1 MCFFVTKIRKVTKHG
16 NKNMINANI
25 RLIFDRKNDTNI
37 DKNKE
42 ALLQIEVRLIGGT
55 KRIFITTG
63 KKVTKN
69 QFTYKN
75 GNFIC
80 RDRIDADKI
89 TVHVRS
95 MLRQIAEYI
104 QTDKCKKLSDVK
116 KFNIPDLQ
124 DDLVIPFI
132 ESEMRSRGLRLSTI
146 KQHNVIIHKLNEFGK
161 ILTFDDVTYLNIS
174 YFDKFMRDENM
185 QDVSIHKK
193 HSTLNSYLKEAV
205 RKGLLKENPYNT
217 FKVKRGKSKDPVYL
231 TEEELKHI
239 IKKKQSTERMIRIK
253 DLFLFQCYTGLEDKK
268 RRKENEGN
276 RLIVKSKCPLV
287 ALSAG

>member
-1 MCFFVTKIRKVTKHG
+1 
-16 NKNMINANI
+16 MINANI